1 MIYKTGIAAKIGHPA
16 SAIAG
21 IIWVACG
28 SALLISLDFL
38 RASPLALCFIC
49 LVYFTIKAVEYPKY
63 FIIAGIFAGLCMLG
77 RENFIP
83 VVYLPILFWIFP
95 KIRNKVKYPS
105 IIIYIA
111 CSILI
116 MLPIL
121 LYNFYHA
128 GSLAILPGNGKNVFE
143 FMQGKGTYST
153 PFVSA
158 LLVIKKIPNTIYNII
173 SPFELPNSLSIYA
186 HREAIPLLK
195 ILNYPITLHFA
206 FIPAML
212 LSKSKIKWLLI
223 ILVGGYFASIIFC
236 DIYFR
241 FRIPAL
247 PLLTL
252 ISSMGIIEIYRAI
265 RDKSIKMLTII
276 PVLLAF
282 ALTICVLKTLNPPPI
297 RLGAEYALIPD
308 AKVTIVEVIT
318 AGVITGHITS
328 KNILN
333 LDAPIPLAASI
344 VE

>member
-1 MIYKTGIAAKIGHPA
+1 
-16 SAIAG
+16 
-21 IIWVACG
+21 
-28 SALLISLDFL
+28 
-38 RASPLALCFIC
+38 
-49 LVYFTIKAVEYPKY
+49 
-63 FIIAGIFAGLCMLG
+63 MLG

-95 KIRNKVKYPS
+95 KIRKKVKYSS

-111 CSILI
+111 CSIFI

-121 LYNFYHA
+121 LYNFYHT

-143 FMQGKGTYST
+143 FMQGKGSYST
-153 PFVSA
+153 PFVAA

-212 LSKSKIKWLLI
+212 LSKSKIKWLLL

-282 ALTICVLKTLNPPPI
+282 VLIYFTVPE
-297 RLGAEYALIPD
+297 RLLPSSERDATVRLFMDRKDFDKAGSLLLKYRKLGVPSPQGEKVLIYLLV
-308 AKVTIVEVIT
+308 KE
-318 AGVITGHITS
+318 G
-328 KNILN
+328 KNQEAMYWYN
-333 LDAPIPLAASI
+333 TFKGSI
-344 VE
+344 